1 MSAMSYNPQ
10 SMPSMQ
16 EISDLARL
24 LRQNGDK
31 VLSATSKLSL
41 STTLLNDLNE
51 AFSLIVDE
59 SEDLECSFQV
69 CNSSKIDIFRD
80 LKFLHDFVQKT
91 IGLKVTH
98 NSNDAKVSID
108 IRKFRHLKYLEL
120 HKVCIE
126 LVRGIQGIRGQL
138 ESVVCAGGRGVGS
151 IGRLLA
157 ACGGDAGVGFVWA
170 SLQHLALPYNALARL
185 DKSLEL
191 APWLQTLD
199 LSHNLISTATELN
212 CLPSLKNINL
222 GFNKL
227 EAVPIFNKA
236 SFQTLQILILKNNY
250 IDNLNGLHGL
260 ECLTELDLSYNCLTE
275 HSVLWPLET
284 MSALL
289 WVALDGNPLSYHPRH
304 RILTIRRLHPS
315 LSDRKFVLDNLPF
328 SKSERQLVSQNR
340 MFAIRSVRS
349 VSRDDLAS
357 LSGSV
362 TSDVTSA
369 SVETSI
375 INASMT
381 ESQSSE
387 LMKSVEKSVM
397 RSRRKRNVKEAVIAE
412 FKTIESS
419 TPISSIETLTDHLEI
434 KKQILALREKF
445 GENDWLTS
453 HAGTFVQDIMGLER
467 SPRPM
472 LTSTFPKTPAS
483 TPVNASAFVSPT
495 HLSDSLNLL
504 NSPTPKDLIGDTFG
518 SGDNQFSEHKV
529 NDVSNNKEN
538 NNDSEIQEDSNRDET
553 IDEIPDIS
561 PKEVENNYDP
571 EEEIGDLYL
580 VQKKKNTHEREELF
594 LVINPDY
601 IKERDSMT
609 REVKQRWAMNTVLSC
624 DMGGGQET
632 SVDIVFDT
640 TRKDRQ
646 NRTYYLELEDAKK
659 IVQTLGETIRL
670 RPIMLKVFQCIKCS
684 THFSQDDDNCLITIT
699 SSNKAPKCPTC
710 QSTLVIQ
717 TDELT
722 TPDAR
727 SAENFE
733 GKIKAGQQKDQSLN
747 VPAATDL
754 QHSESHSSIG
764 ETEGG
769 AISVTTSPVHFDSHF
784 QAQVCCSATSLDES
798 RESTP
803 SASTV
808 AKKYESDIEV
818 LSNPSQSSIEVLDE
832 GSKANVTP
840 SRKRSSEERRIA
852 VAPSLLTIPDT
863 APIMTGLTESSSS
876 GSLTDSVC
884 TAYENK
890 TNKQVETSEKSQ
902 SKSNNEAELS
912 DTIVTEKDTVITPVS
927 NLTSMLGGLLQSMK
941 IGTNK
946 CSPPK
951 EEEEPE
957 FLRNGVQY
965 SYTDFSSVDH
975 RVKLHII
982 LNVFEHEY
990 EDIVLVLRVSSLS
1003 CLTVF
1008 ILLENPQ
1015 RWLQKEVAW
1024 TVDRLR
1030 SFAPLPFKQGVLV
1043 ELEQPMK
1050 LGEESSNTT
1059 LLCVLQDFQRTS
1071 NLLFYLNDL
1080 RLLDSCEVEFSV
1092 PEHCSSLMHNLIKSS
1107 KHYRENDSIRL
1118 LAMFSFATLRF
1129 ENRNVKL
1136 KMSGLVITSSA
1147 LVIIEDKM
1155 HWLMPGNPEIP
1166 AIMTEQHMSNLIEVT
1181 HEGTSLTLSFLDE
1194 VAMAEETWIL
1204 EFVSNGAAEAVI
1216 SSIQSPWEALFSVP
1230 LQVTTKTTEENVKA

>member
-764 ETEGG
+764 
-769 AISVTTSPVHFDSHF
+769 
-784 QAQVCCSATSLDES
+784 
-798 RESTP
+798 
-803 SASTV
+803 
-808 AKKYESDIEV
+808 
-818 LSNPSQSSIEVLDE
+818 
-832 GSKANVTP
+832 
-840 SRKRSSEERRIA
+840 
-852 VAPSLLTIPDT
+852 
-863 APIMTGLTESSSS
+863 
-876 GSLTDSVC
+876 SLTDSVC

-990 EDIVLVLRVSSLS
+990 EDIVLVLRAEILMKNMAGSFPG
-1003 CLTVF
+1003 CLVMSTSKIYVLR
-1008 ILLENPQ
+1008 ITGPEGENPQ